1 MKRVLAIVL
10 FVSFQ
15 ACAQSYPSK
24 SVKVVS
30 AFGPGNPADTLLRVV
45 TQKMGEA
52 MGQSFV
58 VDPNTVASGV
68 GAAQTVMRAAPDG
81 HTLLYVLP
89 SMIMIPP
96 FLLRQKPFDPL
107 KDFTPVMGIAE
118 SPVVIMAAASFP
130 ARSVKEMVEL
140 ARANPGKLAYGT
152 NGIGGTYHLQMEL
165 LKLQFGGIDMVQVPY
180 KTTNEGIQALLS
192 GQIPL
197 VFSPVAAVTPH
208 VRTGKVRMFALLDYK
223 RLPDLPDVPALGE
236 EVPNYVRIPAG
247 VYLYGPAGLPPALAR
262 RLHSEAVKVLY
273 APDVAAKVKDL
284 SYLPLGT
291 PPDEVASRQ
300 VGVLDVIAR
309 AVKAAGLEPQ

>member
-1 MKRVLAIVL
+1 MKRVVAVVL
-10 FVSFQ
+10 FAAFQ

-24 SVKVVS
+24 TVKIVS

-45 TQKMGEA
+45 SAKMSDA
-52 MGQSFV
+52 MGQPFV

-68 GAAQTVMRAAPDG
+68 GAAQAVMRAAPDG

-107 KDFTPVMGIAE
+107 KDFTPVMGVAE
-118 SPVVIMAAASFP
+118 SPIVIMAAASFP

-140 ARANPGKLAYGT
+140 ARANPGKLSYGT

-180 KTTNEGIQALLS
+180 RTTNEGIQALLA

-197 VFSPVAAVTPH
+197 VFSPVAAVAPH
-208 VRTGKVRMFALLDYK
+208 VRAGKVRMFALLDYK
-223 RLPDLPDVPALGE
+223 RLPDLPEVPALGE

-247 VYLYGPAGLPPALAR
+247 VYLYGPAGLPLTLAR
-262 RLHSEAVKVLY
+262 RIHAEAVKVLH
-273 APDVAAKVKDL
+273 AADVAAKLKEL
-284 SYLPLGT
+284 AYLPLGT
-291 PPDEVASRQ
+291 PPDEMANRQ
-300 VGVLDVIAR
+300 VAVLEVIAR